1 MGVAGGRGRRILAGG
16 TLATMVCASAA
27 LAGLIPVPIEYETD
41 SRPIAVAIGRVDS
54 DPTKDLAVAHRDGR
68 SVAVLPGDGGGGFA
82 DAELHDTAG
91 LQATGVQIAKVNGDS
106 RPDLVVAGN
115 GSDPGTDRLLVL
127 RGKASGFRAPQ
138 EYPLPTA
145 SAFDVAVGDLNRD
158 GDLDAVVGDSNGSSV
173 TVKYGRAGG
182 EFGRSRTYAF
192 PRPGDPEQP
201 SEPQH
206 LGIGDFDRN
215 GFKDVAV
222 SVGRNGAVGVLYTKT
237 KRRNGELRARTGRFR
252 KTAYEVDGLPYGLA
266 AGDLNLDGRLDL
278 VAPNDYNAGNE
289 TVSILYGKGRGT
301 TAGFRAHRDI
311 DTGHVPYGGIE
322 IGRFDEDSR
331 PDIAVS
337 YTNGLAYLYGDTGE
351 PDGFSEPFDFG
362 LVDGAIGLRA
372 ARLSDDTEDDLA
384 VAQWNGGSVA
394 VVLEED

>member
-1 MGVAGGRGRRILAGG
+1 MLG
-16 TLATMVCASAA
+16 ASAA
-27 LAGLIPVPIEYETD
+27 LAGLIPIPVEYETD
-41 SRPIAVAIGRVDS
+41 SRPIAVAIARVDS
-54 DPTKDLAVAHRDGR
+54 DPAKDLAVAHRDGR
-68 SVAVLPGDGGGGFA
+68 SVAVLAGDGAGGFA
-82 DAELHDTAG
+82 DAEVHDTAG

-106 RPDLVVAGN
+106 RPDLVVSGN

-127 RGKASGFRAPQ
+127 RGRAGGFRAPL
-138 EYPLPTA
+138 EYPLPTV

-158 GDLDAVVGDSNGSSV
+158 GELDAVVGESSGSSV
-173 TVKYGRAGG
+173 AVKYGRAGG

-192 PRPGDPEQP
+192 PRPDDANP

-206 LGIGDFDRN
+206 LVIGDFDRN

-222 SVGRNGAVGVLYTKT
+222 SVGRIGAVGVLYTKT
-237 KRRNGELRARTGRFR
+237 KRRNGKVRARTGKFR
-252 KTAYEVDGLPYGLA
+252 KRTYEVDGLPYGLA
-266 AGDLNLDGRLDL
+266 SGDLNRDGRLDL

-289 TVSILYGKGRGT
+289 SVSILYGKGRGA
-301 TAGFRAHRDI
+301 TAGFRAHRDV

-337 YTNGLAYLYGDTGE
+337 YADGLAYLYGDPGE
-351 PDGFSEPFDFG
+351 ADGFSQPFDFG
-362 LVDGAIGLRA
+362 LVDGAIGIRA
-372 ARLSDDTEDDLA
+372 ARLSDDAEDDLA